1 VFGKGSGQLPVHW
14 AAESNHAA
22 IVRYL
27 ASVCLPC
34 ALAVDERG
42 TTPAQAAAKE
52 LAFGAEAALRRVES
66 QPLFF
71 LRFSLAS
78 SFAAPLSQWRGASAR
93 DGDAGGRKARGYVE
107 AASAAEIAAT

>member
-14 AAESNHAA
+14 AAESNHIA

-34 ALAVDERG
+34 ALAIDERG

-52 LAFGAEAALRRVES
+52 LAFGAEAALQTIES

-71 LRFSLAS
+71 LRISLSS
-78 SFAAPLSQWRGASAR
+78 SFAAPLQRGAPARGGGTGRRKDHDSVVGASAT
-93 DGDAGGRKARGYVE
+93 D
-107 AASAAEIAAT
+107 IAAT